1 MTDPADS
8 SAAIRRRHRV
18 VYDFVAGD
26 YAHRSRQV
34 VGEFAAFRSAFLARL
49 SRGERVADLGAGP
62 GRDAGFFAAAGLRVV
77 ALDGSWEMARLARAR
92 AVPTV
97 VADLSAPPFS
107 SGSFAGLWAAA
118 SFLHVPRP
126 DGSATLRG
134 WARLLRPGGVLGLST
149 ATGDGDRWEPAPY
162 RPSRPT
168 AGPLRRWY
176 VYYRRD
182 ELLDLLA
189 AGGFDVLEVSERDT
203 NRRWLQVLARYR
215 GEPAQPRPG

>member
-1 MTDPADS
+1 MREPADS
-8 SAAIRRRHRV
+8 PAVIRRQHRV
-18 VYDFVAGD
+18 VYDLVADD
-26 YAHRSRQV
+26 YAHRSARVEPQ
-34 VGEFAAFRSAFLARL
+34 FAAFRSAFLARL
-49 SRGERVADLGAGP
+49 GRRDRVADLGAGP
-62 GRDAGFFAAAGLRVV
+62 GRDAAFFAAAGLRVV
-77 ALDGSWEMARLARAR
+77 AVDGSWEMARLARAR

-97 VADLSAPPFS
+97 LADLSAPPFA
-107 SGSFAGLWAAA
+107 GASFAGLWAAA

-149 ATGDGDRWEPAPY
+149 ATGDGNRWEPAPY
-162 RPSRPT
+162 QPSRPD

-176 VYYRRD
+176 VYYRRE

-189 AGGFDVLEVSERDT
+189 GGGFEPLEVSERGT
-203 NRRWLQVLARYR
+203 HRRWLQVLARYR